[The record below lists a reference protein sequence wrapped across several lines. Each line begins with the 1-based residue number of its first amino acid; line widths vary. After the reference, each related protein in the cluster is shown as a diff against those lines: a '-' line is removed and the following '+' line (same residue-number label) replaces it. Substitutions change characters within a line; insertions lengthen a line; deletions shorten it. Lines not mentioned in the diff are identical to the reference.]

1 MECDT
6 GFLEGREPIR
16 MDTSV
21 AIQVE
26 HVTKQ
31 FGDFVAVRDVSLELK
46 TCDSIGIIG
55 PNGAGKTTLVNLIT
69 GYYAPDRG
77 NIRIFG
83 KEISALSPPERVSL
97 GMLRTFQLVH
107 VFDNL
112 SVYENVALSLYRKQ
126 TGNHSILL
134 SFFRTL
140 VDAGTMERVEEV
152 LDLFHLSSLEGEQV
166 GNLSLGDKKKL
177 ELAMIY
183 VVDPEVMILD
193 EPFAG
198 LGDQEIDEIL
208 PILKN
213 AVQRQKKTMLIVE
226 HKLSKLTSIVEN
238 IAVMHE
244 GAIIASGPCEETL
257 NHPEVRRSYWKLDGC
272 PDPKEKK

>member
-1 MECDT
+1 
-6 GFLEGREPIR
+6 

-31 FGDFVAVRDVSLELK
+31 FGDFVAVKDVSLELK
-46 TCDSIGIIG
+46 SCDSIGIIG

-77 NIRIFG
+77 SIRIFG

-112 SVYENVALSLYRKQ
+112 SVYENVALSLYRRQ

-140 VDAGTMERVEEV
+140 VDTRTRERVEEV

-213 AVQRQKKTMLIVE
+213 AVQKQKKTMLIVE

-272 PDPKEKK
+272 PDPKETK

>member
-1 MECDT
+1 MSS
-6 GFLEGREPIR
+6 
-16 MDTSV
+16 SV

-26 HVTKQ
+26 NVTKQ
-31 FGDFVAVRDVSLELK
+31 FGDFTAVRDVSLELK
-46 TCDSIGIIG
+46 SSDSIGIIG

-69 GYYAPDRG
+69 GYYTPDRG
-77 NIRIFG
+77 SIRFFG
-83 KEISALSPPERVSL
+83 KEISALSPSERVSF

-107 VFDNL
+107 VFDSL
-112 SVYENVALSLYRKQ
+112 SVYENVALSLYRKR
-126 TGNHSILL
+126 TGKHSILH
-134 SFFRTL
+134 SFFRSL
-140 VDAGTMERVEEV
+140 VDEGMKEKVEEV
-152 LDLFHLSSLEGEQV
+152 LDLFHLATLELEQV

-183 VVDPEVMILD
+183 VVNPEVMILD

-213 AVQRQKKTMLIVE
+213 AVQTQKKTMLIVE

-257 NHPEVRRSYWKLDGC
+257 NHPEVRRSYWKLDSC
-272 PDPKEKK
+272 PDPTETK

>member
-1 MECDT
+1 MHKVQES
-6 GFLEGREPIR
+6 FLS
-16 MDTSV
+16 MNSTV
-21 AIQVE
+21 AIAVE
-26 HVTKQ
+26 NVTKR
-31 FGDFVAVRDVSLELK
+31 FGDFTAVRNVSLELK
-46 TCDSIGIIG
+46 TSDSIGIIG

-77 NIRIFG
+77 SIRIFG
-83 KEISALSPPERVSL
+83 KEISSCTPAERVSF
-97 GMLRTFQLVH
+97 GVLRTFQLVH

-112 SVYENVALSLYRKQ
+112 SVYENVALSLYRRQ
-126 TGNHSILL
+126 TGKHALL
-134 SFFRTL
+134 HSFFCSLGNEANQRK
-140 VDAGTMERVEEV
+140 VEEV
-152 LDLFHLSSLEGEQV
+152 LDLFHLSSLEREQV
-166 GNLSLGDKKKL
+166 GSLSLGDKKKL

-213 AVQRQKKTMLIVE
+213 AVQKQKKTMLIVE

-244 GAIIASGPCEETL
+244 GSIIASGPCEETL
-257 NHPEVRRSYWKLDGC
+257 NHPEVRRSYWKLDSC
-272 PDPKEKK
+272 PDPTETK